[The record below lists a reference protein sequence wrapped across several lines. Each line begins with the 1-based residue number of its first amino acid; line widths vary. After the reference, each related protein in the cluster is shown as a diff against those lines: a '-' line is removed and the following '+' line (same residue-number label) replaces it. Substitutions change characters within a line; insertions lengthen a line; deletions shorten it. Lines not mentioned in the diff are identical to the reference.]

1 MIIRLDPDSPV
12 PPFAQLQEQV
22 ATMIRSGVLAPDTRL
37 PAIRHLA
44 ADLGVAA
51 GTVARAYRELE
62 AAGLVATRGR
72 HGTVVQAPPAADRH
86 DVVAAAEAFALE
98 AAHRGVDLDRALDA
112 VRSAF
117 DRLDPG
123 GAGLDDHPR
132 PA

>member
-1 MIIRLDPDSPV
+1 MIIRLDPAGPL
-12 PPFAQLQEQV
+12 PPYAQLQEQLT
-22 ATMIRSGVLAPDTRL
+22 TMIRSGVLAPGTRL

-62 AAGLVATRGR
+62 SAGLVATRGR
-72 HGTVVQAPPAADRH
+72 HGTVVEPPARTVAPDVAD
-86 DVVAAAEAFALE
+86 AAAAFALE

-112 VRSAF
+112 VRAAF
-117 DRLDPG
+117 AHIDR
-123 GAGLDDHPR
+123 GLDGPR

>member
-12 PPFAQLQEQV
+12 PPYAQLKEQV
-22 ATMIRSGVLAPDTRL
+22 TTMIRSGVLAPDTRL

-44 ADLGVAA
+44 ADLGVAT

-72 HGTVVQAPPAADRH
+72 HGTVVQALALVADAAD
-86 DVVAAAEAFALE
+86 DVAGAAEAFALE

-112 VRSAF
+112 VRAAF
-117 DRLDPG
+117 AHLDS
-123 GAGLDDHPR
+123 GLDDQPR

>member
-1 MIIRLDPDSPV
+1 MIIRLDPDGPL
-12 PPFAQLQEQV
+12 PPYAQLQEQLT
-22 ATMIRSGVLAPDTRL
+22 TMIRSGVLAPDTRL

-44 ADLGVAA
+44 ADLGVAT

-72 HGTVVQAPPAADRH
+72 HGTVVQAATAAEAGAAD
-86 DVVAAAEAFALE
+86 VAGAAAAFALE

-112 VRSAF
+112 VRAAF
-117 DRLDPG
+117 
-123 GAGLDDHPR
+123 AHLDDQPR

>member
-12 PPFAQLQEQV
+12 PPYAQLQEQV

-44 ADLGVAA
+44 ADLGVAT

-72 HGTVVQAPPAADRH
+72 HGTVVQPPAAPAEP
-86 DVVAAAEAFALE
+86 DVAEAAAAFALE
-98 AAHRGVDLDRALDA
+98 ATHRGVDLDRALDA
-112 VRSAF
+112 VRAAF
-117 DRLDPG
+117 GQLDG
-123 GAGLDDHPR
+123 GLDEHPR

>member
-1 MIIRLDPDSPV
+1 MIIRIDPDSPV
-12 PPFAQLQEQV
+12 PPYAQLQEQV

-44 ADLGVAA
+44 ADLGVAS

-72 HGTVVQAPPAADRH
+72 HGTVVQAPVAPAEPD
-86 DVVAAAEAFALE
+86 VAAAAAAFALE

-112 VRSAF
+112 VRAAF
-117 DRLDPG
+117 GRLD
-123 GAGLDDHPR
+123 AGPDEHPR

>member
-1 MIIRLDPDSPV
+1 MIIRLDPASPV
-12 PPFAQLQEQV
+12 PPYAQLQEQV

-44 ADLGVAA
+44 ADLGVAT

-72 HGTVVQAPPAADRH
+72 HGTVVQPPPAVPAEPDVAD
-86 DVVAAAEAFALE
+86 AAEAFALE
-98 AAHRGVDLDRALDA
+98 AAHRGVDLDAALAA
-112 VRSAF
+112 VRAAF
-117 DRLDPG
+117 RH
-123 GAGLDDHPR
+123 LDDRPR

>member
-12 PPFAQLQEQV
+12 PPYAQLQEQV
-22 ATMIRSGVLAPDTRL
+22 STMIRSGVLAPDTRL

-44 ADLGVAA
+44 ADLGVAT

-72 HGTVVQAPPAADRH
+72 HGTVVQARATPTSAAEA
-86 DVVAAAEAFALE
+86 DVADAAAAFALE

-117 DRLDPG
+117 GRLDR
-123 GAGLDDHPR
+123 GLDDRPR